1 MGRSAKMMKRPTKSE
16 KVSRQI
22 NKPAQPA
29 QRIER
34 SLSPDA
40 GPSTIPL
47 FNTSVPGR
55 QTSKPDPRTRK
66 SAASTSSSRPATSD
80 LVGEDVDDE
89 VMSEDG
95 DGDDGEEDAAHLGGK
110 KKKGGLKDKVR
121 AAKNAMKEDDA
132 RSAAK
137 VAGNRRKG
145 PKSNVLGSVDY
156 VKLHESRPGKKKF
169 R

>member
-1 MGRSAKMMKRPTKSE
+1 
-16 KVSRQI
+16 
-22 NKPAQPA
+22 
-29 QRIER
+29 
-34 SLSPDA
+34 
-40 GPSTIPL
+40 
-47 FNTSVPGR
+47 
-55 QTSKPDPRTRK
+55 
-66 SAASTSSSRPATSD
+66 
-80 LVGEDVDDE
+80 
-89 VMSEDG
+89 MSEDG
-95 DGDDGEEDAAHLGGK
+95 AGVDDGGDDDEDAAPVSK

-145 PKSNVLGSVDY
+145 PKTNVLGSVDY

>member
-1 MGRSAKMMKRPTKSE
+1 MLPKIRQLTGHGCA
-16 KVSRQI
+16 VSRQI
-22 NKPAQPA
+22 NKPSQPA

-55 QTSKPDPRTRK
+55 QTAKPDPRSRA
-66 SAASTSSSRPATSD
+66 SAASSRPA
-80 LVGEDVDDE
+80 VDDD

-95 DGDDGEEDAAHLGGK
+95 AGVGEDDDNEDAAPVSK

-137 VAGNRRKG
+137 MAGNRRKG
-145 PKSNVLGSVDY
+145 PKTNVLGSVDY